1 MKDNNRVLN
10 RLGAR
15 ELSYDETENVS
26 GAIGFHTNVCSF
38 AASRGTTT
46 VNGDNDGC
54 PDMD

>member
-1 MKDNNRVLN
+1 MKDNRVLS